1 MSAKKPRE
9 GKRAQNA
16 GMRGGLFAVVLV
28 VLAFLGLW
36 LFTGWAWDVWTWL
49 EMLVLAVTLG
59 LVVYGFVLALL
70 GGGRSP
76 PGRSNNKPNDD
87 D

>member
-1 MSAKKPRE
+1 MSAKKPGGR
-9 GKRAQNA
+9 KRAHNA
-16 GMRGGLFAVVLV
+16 GIRWGLFGVVLV
-28 VLAFLGLW
+28 LSAFFGLW

-70 GGGRSP
+70 AGGRSP
-76 PGRSNNKPNDD
+76 PGRSKKPTRR
-87 D
+87 